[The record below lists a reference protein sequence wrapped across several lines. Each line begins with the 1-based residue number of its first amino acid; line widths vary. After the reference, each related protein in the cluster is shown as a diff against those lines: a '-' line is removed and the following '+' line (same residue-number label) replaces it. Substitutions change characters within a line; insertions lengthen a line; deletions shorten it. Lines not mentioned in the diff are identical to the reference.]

1 MSHEQAK
8 EKHSNRI
15 QKKIN
20 YMLRQL
26 KIRAAKLHNFRYNDK
41 NDMHRYHKRS
51 GLTCGSST
59 CIFCGN
65 PRKFTGER
73 TMQEKRFM
81 QTEQWYTD

>member
-1 MSHEQAK
+1 M
-8 EKHSNRI
+8 I
-15 QKKIN
+15 
-20 YMLRQL
+20 RQL
-26 KIRAAKLHNFRYNDK
+26 KIRAFFGFEGCSDK
-41 NDMHRYHKRS
+41 KDMHRYHKRS